1 MLAQNPVCL
10 ATQLSERSELGLVLT
25 GWLLTAAP
33 ANASQLVAS
42 Y

>member
-10 ATQLSERSELGLVLT
+10 TTQLSECSELGLVLT
-25 GWLLTAAP
+25 GWLLTATP